1 MLNSGCSL
9 LNLLLVA
16 HMSLNISFIIEHKF
30 EIVKWLQVKKHIVK
44 MTSDGVNDAPALKVV
59 DIGGVVLL
67 WCMIT
72 LLMKEEW
79 KVAIW
84 NLNSMP

>member
-1 MLNSGCSL
+1 MVLLVYSLIIMLNSGCSL

-30 EIVKWLQVKKHIVK
+30 EIVKRLQAKKYIVE
-44 MTSDGVNDAPALKVV
+44 MTGDGVNDAPPLKIA

-67 WCMIT
+67 
-72 LLMKEEW
+72 
-79 KVAIW
+79 
-84 NLNSMP
+84 

>member
-30 EIVKWLQVKKHIVK
+30 EIVKRLQAKKHIVE
-44 MTSDGVNDAPALKVV
+44 MTGNGVNDASALKVA

-67 WCMIT
+67 
-72 LLMKEEW
+72 
-79 KVAIW
+79 
-84 NLNSMP
+84 

>member
-1 MLNSGCSL
+1 
-9 LNLLLVA
+9 
-16 HMSLNISFIIEHKF
+16 MSLNISFIIEYKF
-30 EIVKWLQVKKHIVK
+30 EIVKWLQAKKHIVE
-44 MTSDGVNDAPALKVV
+44 MTGDGVNDAPALKVV

-84 NLNSMP
+84 NLNSIL